1 MKTLAGSFEIFVE
14 INRIMEIR
22 MKRQENMASIM
33 NNIVSSAST
42 TNRKQD
48 KLLNI
53 LLQETDINLSAKVEQ
68 TV

>member
-1 MKTLAGSFEIFVE
+1 
-14 INRIMEIR
+14 MEIR